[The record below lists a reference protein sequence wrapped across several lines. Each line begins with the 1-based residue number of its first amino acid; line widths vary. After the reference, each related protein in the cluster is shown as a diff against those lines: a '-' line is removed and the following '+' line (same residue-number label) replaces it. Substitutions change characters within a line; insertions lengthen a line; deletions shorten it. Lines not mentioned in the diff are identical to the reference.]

1 MTITESNV
9 TKVISVTSGV
19 YWVVVGLL
27 LWSDYRSGDWMGKL
41 GWWVAIMLFTGTCG
55 RAFWAMLAPSVVR
68 YFRSGSSKRGLRK
81 LSEWAW
87 CFSTIPMVLLCFG
100 CLCLLVYYRVTER

>member
-41 GWWVAIMLFTGTCG
+41 GWAGN
-55 RAFWAMLAPSVVR
+55 
-68 YFRSGSSKRGLRK
+68 SKRRAMSATMRNELKHFLR
-81 LSEWAW
+81 LPGE
-87 CFSTIPMVLLCFG
+87 
-100 CLCLLVYYRVTER
+100 